1 MNLIKV
7 CEDAKIASRD
17 LSRLKS
23 IEKDTILKAC
33 SKVLLDEKDII
44 INANK
49 IDIKNAKEN
58 NIKDSLIDRLLLDE
72 KRIESMSNGILQIAN
87 LDDPLDEYI
96 DMKVLPNGLKVGKKR
111 VAMGVIGIIYEA
123 RPNVTSDAFA
133 MCFKASSSV
142 ILKGGK
148 ESLNSNKVIVDLFRK
163 TIKNLGYNENMVI
176 LIEDTNRETT
186 TKLMKMNKY
195 IDLLIPR
202 GGAGLI
208 RAVVE
213 NSTIPV
219 IETGVGNCHIF
230 IDEYADKEKAIDII
244 INAKVQRPS
253 VCNAMETL
261 LIHKN
266 IINHILPELVERLLD
281 NNVEIRA
288 DKFILDMFD
297 NKNILLATEEDWK
310 QEFLDYILA
319 IKCVENIDGA
329 ISHIQRYSTGH
340 SEAIITENYS
350 NYNKFVDEI
359 DSAVVYVNAST
370 RFTDG
375 EQFGLGAEI
384 GISTQKLHARG
395 PMGIKEITSYKYIVL
410 GNGNIRK

>member
-1 MNLIKV
+1 MNLIEICKNSKV
-7 CEDAKIASRD
+7 ASKD
-17 LSRLKS
+17 LVKLKS
-23 IEKDTILKAC
+23 SEKTNILIACSNTLLNEKDT
-33 SKVLLDEKDII
+33 I

-49 IDIKNAKEN
+49 LDIQKAREN
-58 NIKDSLIDRLLLDE
+58 NIKESLIDRLLLDD
-72 KRIESMSNGILQIAN
+72 KRIKAMANGILQVAN
-87 LDDPLDEYI
+87 LNDPLDEYI

-111 VAMGVIGIIYEA
+111 VPMGVIGIIYEA

-148 ESLNSNKVIVDLFRK
+148 EALNSNKAIVDLFRK
-163 TIKNLGYNENMVI
+163 TIKNLGYNENIVT

-186 TKLMKMNKY
+186 TNFMKMNNY
-195 IDLLIPR
+195 VDLLIPR
-202 GGAGLI
+202 GSASLI
-208 RAVVE
+208 NAVIE

-230 IDEYADKEKAIDII
+230 IDEFANIEKAIDIVL
-244 INAKVQRPS
+244 NAKVQRPS
-253 VCNAMETL
+253 VCNALETL

-266 IINHILPELVERLLD
+266 IASNIFPQLVEKLLN
-281 NNVEIRA
+281 NNVEIRG
-288 DKFILDMFD
+288 DKTVLSICQ
-297 NKNILLATEEDWK
+297 NKKVILATEDDWK
-310 QEFLDYILA
+310 EEFLDYILA
-319 IKCVENIDGA
+319 IKCVDTIDEA
-329 ISHIQRYSTGH
+329 INHIQTYSTGH
-340 SEAIITENYS
+340 SESIITENYS

-410 GNGNIRK
+410 GDGQIRE

>member
-1 MNLIKV
+1 MNIIEI
-7 CEDAKIASRD
+7 CENSKKSSKDLAK
-17 LSRLKS
+17 LKS
-23 IEKDTILKAC
+23 FEKNNILKAC
-33 SKVLLDEKDII
+33 SQALLQQKSLI

-49 IDIKNAKEN
+49 LDIENAKKN
-58 NIKDSLIDRLLLDE
+58 NMKDSLIDRLLLDE
-72 KRIESMSNGILQIAN
+72 NRIKSMANGILQIAN

-96 DMKVLPNGLKVGKKR
+96 DTKILSNGLKVAKKR
-111 VAMGVIGIIYEA
+111 VAIGLIGIIYEA

-148 ESLNSNKVIVDLFRK
+148 EALNSNKAIVDLFRK
-163 TIKNLGYNENMVI
+163 TIKDLGYNENMVT

-186 TKLMKMNKY
+186 KKLMKMNKY

-202 GGAGLI
+202 GGSGLI
-208 RAVVE
+208 KAVIE

-230 IDEYADKEKAIDII
+230 VDEFANIDKAINII
-244 INAKVQRPS
+244 LNAKIQRPS
-253 VCNAMETL
+253 VCNSMETL

-266 IINHILPELVERLLD
+266 IVNLILPELIEKLLN
-281 NNVEIRA
+281 NNVEIRG
-288 DKFILDMFD
+288 DETVLSIVN
-297 NKNILLATEEDWK
+297 NKNITLATEQDWAE
-310 QEFLDYILA
+310 EFLDYILA
-319 IKCVENIDGA
+319 IKCVENIQEA
-329 ISHIQRYSTGH
+329 IEHIQKYSTGH

-375 EQFGLGAEI
+375 EQFGFGAEI

-395 PMGIKEITSYKYIVL
+395 PMGIKEITSYKYIIL
-410 GNGNIRK
+410 GDGQIRE

>member
-1 MNLIKV
+1 MNLIKL
-7 CEDAKIASRD
+7 CEDSKAASKD
-17 LSRLKS
+17 LCKLKS
-23 IEKDTILKAC
+23 SEKNNILKAC
-33 SKVLLDEKDII
+33 SNALLNGKETII
-44 INANK
+44 AANK

-58 NIKDSLIDRLLLDE
+58 NMKDSLIDRLLLDE
-72 KRIESMSNGILQIAN
+72 KRIEAMANGILQIVS

-123 RPNVTSDAFA
+123 RPNVTSDAFS

-148 ESLNSNKVIVDLFRK
+148 EALNSNKAIVDLFRT
-163 TIKNLGYNENMVI
+163 TIKKLGYNENMII

-186 TKLMKMNKY
+186 TKLMKMNQY

-208 RAVVE
+208 KAVVE

-230 IDEYADKEKAIDII
+230 VDEYANKQKAIDII
-244 INAKVQRPS
+244 LNAKVQRPS

-266 IINHILPELVERLLD
+266 IIDDILPELVEKLQN

-288 DKFILDMFD
+288 DKIILDSIG
-297 NKNILLATEEDWK
+297 NKDILLATEDDWK

-319 IKCVENIDGA
+319 IKCVENIDDA
-329 ISHIQRYSTGH
+329 IMHIQEYSSGH

-359 DSAVVYVNAST
+359 DSSVVYVNAST

-410 GNGNIRK
+410 GDGQIRE

>member
-1 MNLIKV
+1 MNLIEICKNSKV
-7 CEDAKIASRD
+7 ASKD
-17 LSRLKS
+17 LVKLKS
-23 IEKDTILKAC
+23 SEKNNILTACSNALLNEKDT
-33 SKVLLDEKDII
+33 I

-49 IDIKNAKEN
+49 LDIQKAREN
-58 NIKDSLIDRLLLDE
+58 NIKESLIDRLLLDD
-72 KRIESMSNGILQIAN
+72 KRIKAMANGILQIVN
-87 LDDPLDEYI
+87 LNDPLDEYI

-111 VAMGVIGIIYEA
+111 VPMGVIGIIYEA

-148 ESLNSNKVIVDLFRK
+148 EALNSNKAIVDLFRK
-163 TIKNLGYNENMVI
+163 TIKNLGYNENIVT

-186 TKLMKMNKY
+186 TNFMKMNNY
-195 IDLLIPR
+195 VDLLIPR
-202 GGAGLI
+202 GSASLI
-208 RAVVE
+208 NAVIE

-230 IDEYADKEKAIDII
+230 IDEFANIEKAIDIVL
-244 INAKVQRPS
+244 NAKVQRPS
-253 VCNAMETL
+253 VCNALETL

-266 IINHILPELVERLLD
+266 IASNILPQLIEKLLN
-281 NNVEIRA
+281 NNVEIRG
-288 DKFILDMFD
+288 DKTVLSICQ
-297 NKNILLATEEDWK
+297 NENIILATEDDWK
-310 QEFLDYILA
+310 EEFLDYILA
-319 IKCVENIDGA
+319 IKCVDSIDDA
-329 ISHIQRYSTGH
+329 INHIQTYSTGH

-359 DSAVVYVNAST
+359 DSAVVYINAST

-410 GNGNIRK
+410 GDGQIRE